1 MLPIQVMD
9 LWHKASN
16 GTQLELAWYYWFL
29 KLFIR
34 VTAQQWKRIASKE
47 ITRVQRILKL
57 LETRGFPSSKTESS
71 AHVLIRLNGL
81 ECASL
86 DFPSISS
93 HLVIWYAGQ
102 QINKASV
109 YTCSASSIIFPEAIR
124 AFNHVVCC
132 ISVQLHLG
140 RSRIKWLEW
149 SRSRKIL
156 YCNKKSDDR
165 HEEME
170 PPLFHFFHPG
180 RCRSISR
187 KWPPQQVASWCW
199 GMDLHQTFQVLQ
211 LPCTC
216 SAQRIAARIKP
227 YINI

>member
-1 MLPIQVMD
+1 MAFYSKLIILIHGTWHQSMLPIQVMD

-124 AFNHVVCC
+124 AFNHVV
-132 ISVQLHLG
+132 LHICTTSPG
-140 RSRIKWLEW
+140 
-149 SRSRKIL
+149 
-156 YCNKKSDDR
+156 KKPNQ
-165 HEEME
+165 MV
-170 PPLFHFFHPG
+170 G
-180 RCRSISR
+180 VI
-187 KWPPQQVASWCW
+187 
-199 GMDLHQTFQVLQ
+199 
-211 LPCTC
+211 
-216 SAQRIAARIKP
+216 
-227 YINI
+227 